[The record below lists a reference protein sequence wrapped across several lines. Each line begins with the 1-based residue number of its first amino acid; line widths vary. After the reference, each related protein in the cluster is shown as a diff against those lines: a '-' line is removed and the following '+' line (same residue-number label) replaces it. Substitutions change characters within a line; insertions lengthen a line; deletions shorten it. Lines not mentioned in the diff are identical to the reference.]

1 MGADTAGRSDF
12 SAAAEADSD
21 LTVLDDH
28 RNLAP
33 AIGELPHALEAG
45 VVFQDVDIVERH
57 FAPGEVRT
65 GSRSKSSKILAVY
78 SNVFCHGTAAGWPVN
93 AWFRRYNQGK
103 RGRGKLQVW
112 LGLC

>member
-1 MGADTAGRSDF
+1 MGADDAGRSDF
-12 SAAAEADSD
+12 SGAAEANGD

-28 RNLAP
+28 GNFAP
-33 AIGELPHALEAG
+33 AVGELPHALETG
-45 VVFQDVDIVERH
+45 IVCQDVDIVEGH

-93 AWFRRYNQGK
+93 AWFRRYIKVSAAGANCKCG
-103 RGRGKLQVW
+103 
-112 LGLC
+112 

>member
-12 SAAAEADSD
+12 SAAAEADGD

-33 AIGELPHALEAG
+33 AIGELPHALKAG

-65 GSRSKSSKILAVY
+65 GSRSKGSKILAVY
-78 SNVFCHGTAAGWPVN
+78 RNVFCHGIAVCRMVS
-93 AWFRRYNQGK
+93 AWLRRYNQVK
-103 RGRGKLQVW
+103 RGWGKLQVW